1 MRSHHAT
8 WTEKVSKERLSSLWW
23 TSAVGDWTMS
33 EIADQESHPGLVGQP
48 KGDAARPLVTETFH
62 TADLPPLPQRD
73 RRLPASLWIEA
84 PQEVLNLGIDL
95 GHELVVYKRQIG
107 SWLLWRAGPAV
118 DDNARYMALHAADLT
133 KQFTF
138 TLDAE
143 GKGTGTG
150 PDGVVF
156 DRFRTWKESLRD
168 TP

>member
-1 MRSHHAT
+1 
-8 WTEKVSKERLSSLWW
+8 
-23 TSAVGDWTMS
+23 MS
-33 EIADQESHPGLVGQP
+33 EPLDHEQSEQHTSDSKKVPEVEQP
-48 KGDAARPLVTETFH
+48 KGDAARPLVTESFH

-84 PQEVLNLGIDL
+84 PIEVRNLGADL

-107 SWLLWRAGPAV
+107 SWVLWRAGPAV
-118 DDNARYMALHAADLT
+118 DDNARYMALHSADLT

-138 TLDAE
+138 TLNAE
-143 GKGTGTG
+143 GKGVGTG
-150 PDGVVF
+150 PDGILY

>member
-1 MRSHHAT
+1 MSGVHDPQTRESVNDQP
-8 WTEKVSKERLSSLWW
+8 TEHQTKDKQL
-23 TSAVGDWTMS
+23 
-33 EIADQESHPGLVGQP
+33 QEEQP
-48 KGDAARPLVTETFH
+48 KGDAARPLVTESFH

-73 RRLPASLWIEA
+73 RRLPASLWVEA
-84 PQEVLNLGIDL
+84 PEQLRQLGQDL
-95 GHELVVYKRQIG
+95 GHELVIYKRQIG

-150 PDGVVF
+150 PDDVHY